1 MVEKREAPSESLH
14 IEQTLV
20 SSWSSELLK
29 GGPKSRIQANPVI
42 LSRFTEFRLYR
53 KAFYPISCFLHI
65 DNIKMPDIRTD
76 KKKKKEAGEMAV
88 CIKK

>member
-1 MVEKREAPSESLH
+1 
-14 IEQTLV
+14 
-20 SSWSSELLK
+20 
-29 GGPKSRIQANPVI
+29 VI